1 MPTFDAA
8 APARTAI
15 SGYRPVAMTH
25 DRKRTAYHPPAADRR
40 AMDATQTADHHQIFD
55 EKKNQTKHVKQI
67 QPQPFPPGQRPTHS
81 YPDQSRKKP
90 YDKERANRLRFAN
103 GGCVVRGGG
112 EKDRKKKSMADLPT
126 KRKVHSQCSKK
137 ACGHVIGIVDSSR
150 RPAAS
155 FLPVLC
161 RQPRTAENNYHPPRS
176 QIRKTRLGH
185 RRRRWSNP
193 LRQPF
198 FLKKKF
204 FSWRFLN

>member
-55 EKKNQTKHVKQI
+55 EKKKSNQPRKTITAK
-67 QPQPFPPGQRPTHS
+67 PFPPGQRPTHS

-103 GGCVVRGGG
+103 GGCVVRGVGRRT
-112 EKDRKKKSMADLPT
+112 EKKKVWPIFRQKEKCTVNARRRHAAT
-126 KRKVHSQCSKK
+126 
-137 ACGHVIGIVDSSR
+137 SSGSWTR
-150 RPAAS
+150 RDALRPLFFPFFAAS
-155 FLPVLC
+155 RGRLKIITIRRGL
-161 RQPRTAENNYHPPRS
+161 RS
-176 QIRKTRLGH
+176 GKRGWATDVAGGQIHCVNL
-185 RRRRWSNP
+185 
-193 LRQPF
+193 F
-198 FLKKKF
+198 F
-204 FSWRFLN
+204 